1 MKELVG
7 MSNLTISLRKI
18 VFIVLTSLMVLAGCS
33 NQFAAS
39 MRKVTY
45 APDFK
50 YTEQA
55 VLRSDMGKLGQQMS
69 LLEQALIEP
78 YGETPAEMELQREQV
93 LTTLRNMAAIA
104 SRLKTGSEGANHP
117 FMEAHMQDLTSKIDK
132 ASVAA
137 SLAQPRYYFAG
148 KVSGGYTSCHQVNR

>member
-1 MKELVG
+1 
-7 MSNLTISLRKI
+7 MSKAKI
-18 VFIVLTSLMVLAGCS
+18 LLFRVVFIAAISATALSGCS

-55 VLRSDMGKLGQQMS
+55 VLRSDMHKLAQQMS

-78 YGETPAEMELQREQV
+78 PGEPSADIELQREQV
-93 LTTLRNMAAIA
+93 LAALGNIGAIA
-104 SRLKTGSEGANHP
+104 SRLKTGSDGANHP
-117 FMEAHMQDLTSKIDK
+117 FMEDYMQDFTSKVDK
-132 ASVAA
+132 ARVAA
-137 SLAQPRYYFAG
+137 SFAQPRYYFAG
-148 KVSGGYTSCHQVNR
+148 QVAGGCTSCHKVNR